1 MERAVYI
8 WADSLDDIMI
18 NAAEKLRKQNRVK
31 ILYTVQGEMV
41 RESGE
46 ERVRERRGESE
57 RERGEERVRERREPE
72 ERGGES
78 ERKEGARGGERRE

>member
-8 WADSLDDIMI
+8 WADCLDDIMI

-41 RESGE
+41 RE
-46 ERVRERRGESE
+46 
-57 RERGEERVRERREPE
+57 RERRE
-72 ERGGES
+72 
-78 ERKEGARGGERRE
+78 